1 MSTTTL
7 EPESLTADVAEMQSL
22 RQFHWAV
29 LGLSL
34 AVIALAFCLNTVND
48 RQVALPWLE
57 PYPLPEICQSKRL
70 LNLDC
75 PGCGLTRSFIHF
87 FHGRWESSLHM
98 HRFGWLLAILTVLQ
112 IPYRL
117 AALATPNGLPLGTI
131 FPKAL
136 GYGLLALLAVNW
148 LLKLAGV

>member
-1 MSTTTL
+1 MSGTTL
-7 EPESLTADVAEMQSL
+7 ATDSVLTQSAEMRSL
-22 RQFHWAV
+22 RQFHLAV
-29 LGLSL
+29 LVLSV
-34 AVIALAFCLNTVND
+34 AVIVSALCLKTVD
-48 RQVALPWLE
+48 SRQVALPFLE
-57 PYPLPEICQSKRL
+57 HYPLPEICQSKRL

-87 FHGRWESSLHM
+87 FHGRWESSFAM
-98 HRFGWLLAILTVLQ
+98 HRFGWLLAVLTALQ
-112 IPYRL
+112 VPYRL

-131 FPKAL
+131 FPKAI